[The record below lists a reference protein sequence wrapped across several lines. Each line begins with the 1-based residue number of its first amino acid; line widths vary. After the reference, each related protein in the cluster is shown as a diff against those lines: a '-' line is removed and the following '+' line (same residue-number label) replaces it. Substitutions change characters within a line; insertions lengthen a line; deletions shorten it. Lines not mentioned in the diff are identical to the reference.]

1 MRVELQ
7 EGYPD
12 IAVTIKCPSAESEE
26 VRRIETLLRGFDQR
40 LSGVK
45 DGVTALI
52 DREDVLYFESVDK
65 RCYLYTADAVYETAL
80 KLYELEE
87 RLGPAGFIRGAK
99 SQILNI
105 AKIASL
111 CPDFGGRLE
120 VRLENGENLIVSRQ
134 YARQLKERLGLK

>member
-1 MRVELQ
+1 VEIQ

-12 IAVTIKCPSAESEE
+12 IEVTIKCPAESEE
-26 VRRIETLLRGFDQR
+26 VRKIAALLRTDDRR
-40 LSGVK
+40 LPGSR

-52 DREDVLYFESVDK
+52 DRRDVLYCESVDR

-80 KLYELEE
+80 KLYELED
-87 RLGPAGFIRGAK
+87 RLADAGFIRSAK

-105 AKIASL
+105 AKLASL

-120 VRLENGENLIVSRQ
+120 VRLENGEKLIVSRQ
-134 YARQLKERLGLK
+134 YAKNLKVRLGLK